1 MQGAWASIVI
11 FGLCAVLTLP
21 LALRG
26 RQPNSAEFQNLL
38 IMGVMSGVT
47 LALWNFALL
56 TGSVVRVTL
65 LFYLAPVWGT
75 LFGFLFFRLPLRGFR
90 VLTIAFGFAGAV
102 ILLGLEGLGS
112 APLSLADGA
121 ALISSIAFALTAT
134 YSRKLGGSITGWQKT
149 FISGLMGALFAVPLL
164 ALPVAAG
171 TPPSP
176 DVIGSAA
183 PFLLVCMLW
192 QVLLAW
198 LVMWGSGFV
207 EPGRVTVLLLL
218 EVVGAAVSAAILTD
232 EPFGWREILGCIFIV
247 GAGLIEGLDEIK
259 ASRTAEQRTS

>member
-1 MQGAWASIVI
+1 M
-11 FGLCAVLTLP
+11 
-21 LALRG
+21 
-26 RQPNSAEFQNLL
+26 
-38 IMGVMSGVT
+38 
-47 LALWNFALL
+47 
-56 TGSVVRVTL
+56 
-65 LFYLAPVWGT
+65 
-75 LFGFLFFRLPLRGFR
+75 
-90 VLTIAFGFAGAV
+90 
-102 ILLGLEGLGS
+102 
-112 APLSLADGA
+112 
-121 ALISSIAFALTAT
+121 
-134 YSRKLGGSITGWQKT
+134 
-149 FISGLMGALFAVPLL
+149 L
-164 ALPVAAG
+164 ALPIAAG

-247 GAGLIEGLDEIK
+247 GAGLIEGFDEIK
-259 ASRTAEQRTS
+259 ASRTAEQRILLTPLLANGRRSVVS